1 MSIIKFDPATLVELK
16 VGELTAP
23 VMVGVEMSKLYVS
36 ANEII
41 KQLMAD
47 MEIDEEGKLYIPGD
61 LLPWY
66 KEQRMLLGEIYKLTG
81 EVEQKANERKLE
93 MQMKLFA
100 EYFKDLTP
108 VEKIKYM
115 KSLNVTEIDE

>member
-1 MSIIKFDPATLVELK
+1 MIRFNPATLVTLK

-23 VMVGVEMSKLYVS
+23 VMVGVEMSKLYIS

-41 KQLMAD
+41 MQLMTD
-47 MEIDEEGKLYIPGD
+47 MEIDEDGKLYVPPD

-81 EVEQKANERKLE
+81 EVEQKANERKMEL
-93 MQMKLFA
+93 QAKLF
-100 EYFKDLTP
+100 EDYFKNLDQT
-108 VEKIKYM
+108 EKIEFIKGLDDD
-115 KSLNVTEIDE
+115 KPKITE